1 MNRTILGVLVAVVAA
16 LAILGVVI
24 SSNRQPSTATQSNT
38 DQNTTESN
46 QPAGSGSQ
54 PSNNQTSEPASVAG
68 IEMKGSSF
76 SPANIKIKK
85 GTTVTWTN
93 KDSIE
98 HDVVPDDPSP
108 AFKGSGR
115 LLSKGESYS
124 FTFNTVGK
132 YSYFCTP
139 HASFMKGT
147 IEVTE

>member
-1 MNRTILGVLVAVVAA
+1 MNKTVLGIVVAIA
-16 LAILGVVI
+16 AVLAILGVVI
-24 SSNRQPSTATQSNT
+24 TNNRQPSTTPSTINQMSASS
-38 DQNTTESN
+38 DQPTNSSN
-46 QPAGSGSQ
+46 QS
-54 PSNNQTSEPASVAG
+54 SNNQTTEPSSVTT

-93 KDSIE
+93 KDSVQ
-98 HDVVPDDPSP
+98 HDVAPDDPSP

-132 YSYFCTP
+132 YTYFCTP

-147 IEVTE
+147 IEVVD